1 MIYPYGHANTME
13 RRYPDGIYDFRS
25 LVTGGYHFVDK
36 TMLISEVCEAD
47 GITFLYTRPRRFG
60 KSINLSMLDY
70 YFNVRYRDSED
81 IFKGLKI
88 DSCDRCRPYKNEYP
102 VIRLNFGDLECAS
115 LDEFYESI
123 SDMLSFTAETALEVL
138 KGYEI
143 DEGYKRT
150 LDSAIGHDLS
160 RVESRSFIKKLC
172 RLYGMCFGRK
182 TIILV
187 DEYDQWVQNVRST
200 ELFESLVGAIRPFMQ
215 QTFKFNNDIQFGF
228 VTGIMPMAKTSML
241 SSFNNASICSILD
254 ERGDESFGF
263 TEGEVSRLLE
273 ETGNPP
279 EKMDEIREWYD
290 GYRFGD
296 AEIYNPWSILN
307 YIKSGFE
314 PAPYWAGTS
323 GNDIIDN
330 LLDHADEDT
339 YSKLVSLGNGQT
351 IEVMLSPRVVM
362 NDLASDRNAIYSVM
376 VMAGYLKAVP
386 LTRGYEISIPNAEMM
401 RVFETMM
408 MHRIHSDAEIA
419 FGNLFDGMEVNDTAL
434 MERSLRRIMDE
445 NIPFILLSRE
455 RDYQLIIGAAAMG
468 RLGRYTVSL
477 EEEAGDGRADIL
489 MKPNR
494 AGLPNIVLELKKTDS
509 GDPREC
515 AVKALCQ
522 IKEREYFRSLSGK
535 VFIYGLCFRGKD
547 FALLSEEISR

>member
-1 MIYPYGHANTME
+1 MAGETRFKAIPI
-13 RRYPDGIYDFRS
+13 GIDDFKEVRQ
-25 LVTGGYHFVDK
+25 GNYYFVDK
-36 TMLISEVCEAD
+36 SELISDILAD
-47 GITFLYTRPRRFG
+47 RAKVYLFTRPRRFG
-60 KSINLSMLDY
+60 KSLNLSMLDAF
-70 YFNVRYRDSED
+70 FNVKYKGNNWFD
-81 IFKGLKI
+81 GLKI
-88 DSCDRCRPYKNEYP
+88 SEYEGAEPEKNSVP
-102 VIRLNFGDLECAS
+102 VIYFNMKDLSVDDYGAFIQDLNLKISRLFQEYNLGDGVSTSPENM
-115 LDEFYESI
+115 DI
-123 SDMLSFTAETALEVL
+123 
-138 KGYEI
+138 
-143 DEGYKRT
+143 YKRGRAQK
-150 LDSAIGHDLS
+150 LNESELRSSVAILCHILQDS
-160 RVESRSFIKKLC
+160 
-172 RLYGMCFGRK
+172 YGFAP
-182 TIILV
+182 IVLI
-187 DEYDQWVQNVRST
+187 DEYDNPINNAFNKQSYGRIIEFLRNFYS
-200 ELFESLVGAIRPFMQ
+200 S
-215 QTFKFNNDIQFGF
+215 TFKSNEHLKFAAITGVMQIAKETIFSGLNNLY
-228 VTGIMPMAKTSML
+228 VNNVL
-241 SSFNNASICSILD
+241 SKEYD
-254 ERGDESFGF
+254 ERYGF
-263 TEGEVSRLLE
+263 TEPEVEELCTYYGHEEKYGEA
-273 ETGNPP
+273 
-279 EKMDEIREWYD
+279 KEWYD